1 MTYSELSSLGA
12 LRLKAAGIEEYKLDS
27 RLLLQH
33 AAAVDAGFLLAH
45 GNEEVPSGQEALY
58 QECINRR
65 SKREPLQHITG
76 VQGFMGLDFKVD
88 SHVLI
93 PRPDTEVLV
102 EYALKELHD
111 GMRILDMCT
120 GSGCILLSLLKYS
133 NDCGGVGV
141 DISED
146 ALKIASENAEAL
158 SLKADFIR
166 GDLFENVTG
175 KFDILVSNPPYI
187 RTCEI
192 EELEPEVR
200 DHDPFIALNG
210 HENGLYFYER
220 IIRECPEY
228 LNRGAYVFFEI
239 GCEQGRD
246 VSALMEAA
254 GFKEVEVRKD
264 LAGLDRVVC
273 GIYSKG

>member
-1 MTYSELSSLGA
+1 MISRQFVGA
-12 LRLKAAGIEEYKLDS
+12 KRLVRVAGAGSVVDQLR
-27 RLLLQH
+27 
-33 AAAVDAGFLLAH
+33 
-45 GNEEVPSGQEALY
+45 
-58 QECINRR
+58 RR
-65 SKREPLQHITG
+65 SCSCRCSGARSCCGTRICACARDAAKLVANAARIG
-76 VQGFMGLDFKVD
+76 VV
-88 SHVLI
+88 
-93 PRPDTEVLV
+93 
-102 EYALKELHD
+102 AL
-111 GMRILDMCT
+111 
-120 GSGCILLSLLKYS
+120 
-133 NDCGGVGV
+133 
-141 DISED
+141 
-146 ALKIASENAEAL
+146 ENAEAL

-220 IIRECPEY
+220 IIRDCPQY